1 MKRIEMDLR
10 REEMLG
16 KAKHVH
22 FIGVGGIGM
31 SGIAEVL
38 INLGFDVSG
47 SDIEKSQITE
57 RLASIGAAIYY
68 RHEKENVAGS
78 DVVVFSSAIGPDNP
92 EMKEAKALGLPIIP
106 RSEMLG
112 ELMRMRTS
120 IAVAGAHGK
129 TTTTSLAAVVL
140 EEAGL
145 DPTVVVGGQI
155 KSLKT
160 NVRLGEGKFL
170 IAEADES
177 DGNFVRL
184 SPVFALITNIDAE
197 HLDFYGGLDKI
208 HEAFITFANR
218 VPFNGAVIC
227 CVDDS
232 QVRAILPRIER
243 RILKYGFG
251 EQADFRARVESSSGK
266 GTAFTL
272 SIRDEQRGELFLR
285 MPGRH
290 NVLNALAVCVL
301 ADELG
306 IEIDAVKRAFE
317 SFQGVSRRFEI
328 KGEADGVLVVDDYG
342 HHPTEIAATIETAKE
357 NYDRRLVVVFQPH
370 RYTRTRD
377 IHDRFSESFKHADEL
392 FITGIYAA
400 GEEPIEGVSAELI
413 YKAVVRSGMKSV
425 NYVPDGE
432 ELERILLS
440 SIGEGD
446 LVLTL
451 GAGDIWRLGE
461 RILEKKGAVNGS

>member
-1 MKRIEMDLR
+1 M
-10 REEMLG
+10 G

-22 FIGVGGIGM
+22 FIGIGGIGM

-38 INLGFDVSG
+38 INLGFEVSG
-47 SDIEKSQITE
+47 SDIEKSPITE
-57 RLASIGAAIYY
+57 RLASIGATIRYG
-68 RHEKENVAGS
+68 HEKGNVEGS
-78 DVVVFSSAIGPDNP
+78 DVVVYSSAIGPDNP
-92 EMKEAKALGLPIIP
+92 EMKEAKGSGLPIIP

-160 NVRLGEGKFL
+160 NVRLGGGEFL
-170 IAEADES
+170 VAEADES

-184 SPVFALITNIDAE
+184 SPVFAMITNIDAE

-208 HEAFITFANR
+208 HDAFVTFANR

-227 CVDDS
+227 CIDDS

-251 EQADFRARVESSSGK
+251 EQADFRARIEKSSGD

-272 SIRDEQRGELFLR
+272 LARDEPRGELFLR
-285 MPGRH
+285 LPGRH

-317 SFQGVSRRFEI
+317 SFQGVSRRFEF
-328 KGEADGVLVVDDYG
+328 KGEAGGILFIDDYG
-342 HHPTEIAATIETAKE
+342 HHPTEIAATIEAARE

-377 IHDRFSESFKHADEL
+377 IHERFEESFKSADEL

-400 GEEPIEGVSAELI
+400 GERPIEGVTGELI
-413 YKAVVRSGMKSV
+413 YQAVMRSGMKNV
-425 NYVPDGE
+425 HYVPDGE
-432 ELERILLS
+432 ELERTLLS
-440 SIGEGD
+440 SLGEGD

-461 RILEKKGAVNGS
+461 RILEKKGTVNGS

>member
-1 MKRIEMDLR
+1 
-10 REEMLG
+10 MLG
-16 KAKHVH
+16 KARHIH
-22 FIGVGGIGM
+22 FIGIGGIGM

-38 INLGFDVSG
+38 INLAFKVSG
-47 SDIEKSQITE
+47 SDIEKSSITE
-57 RLASIGAAIYY
+57 RLESIGATISYG
-68 RHEKENVAGS
+68 HKEGNVEGS

-92 EMKEAKALGLPIIP
+92 EMKEAKGLGLPIIP

-112 ELMRMRTS
+112 ELMRMRTG

-140 EEAGL
+140 TEAGL

-155 KSLKT
+155 KSLRT
-160 NVRLGEGKFL
+160 NVRLGEGEFL
-170 IAEADES
+170 LAEADES

-208 HEAFITFANR
+208 HDAFVAFANR

-227 CVDDS
+227 CIDDS

-251 EQADFRARVESSSGK
+251 EQADFRARVEKSSGD
-266 GTAFTL
+266 GTTFTL
-272 SIRDEQRGELFLR
+272 LAGGESRGELFLR
-285 MPGRH
+285 LPGRH

-306 IEIDAVKRAFE
+306 IKIDSVKRAFE
-317 SFQGVSRRFEI
+317 SFQGVSRRFEF
-328 KGEADGVLVVDDYG
+328 KGEAGGVLFIDDYG
-342 HHPTEIAATIETAKE
+342 HHPTEIAATIQTARE
-357 NYDRRLVVVFQPH
+357 NFDRRLVVVFQPH
-370 RYTRTRD
+370 RFTRTRD
-377 IHDRFSESFKHADEL
+377 IHKRFEESFKGADEL

-400 GEEPIEGVSAELI
+400 GEKPIEGISGELI
-413 YKAVVRSGMKSV
+413 YQAAMRSGMKNV
-425 NYVPDGE
+425 HYMPDGV
-432 ELERILLS
+432 ELENVLLS
-440 SIGEGD
+440 SLGEGD

-451 GAGDIWRLGE
+451 GAGDIWILGE
-461 RILEKKGAVNGS
+461 RILEKKGKVNGS